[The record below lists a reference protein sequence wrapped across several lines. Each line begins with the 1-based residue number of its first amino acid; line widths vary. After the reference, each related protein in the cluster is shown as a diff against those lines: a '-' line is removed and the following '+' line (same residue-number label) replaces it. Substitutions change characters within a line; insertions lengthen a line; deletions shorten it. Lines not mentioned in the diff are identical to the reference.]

1 MKRFLI
7 AAAYGLESLAL
18 AAVVSVAAFAATDHQ
33 PGDPTEPI
41 SIGRSRLDQ
50 AGAGGRCDRIRG
62 RSERS
67 ARRQLHAVVVALPRH
82 RGGGDDHPS
91 GSGSDDSSGSDSHGS
106 GSDDSS
112 GSGSDG
118 SGSDDSPGSDDS
130 SGSGGDQS
138 GGGSDDD

>member
-7 AAAYGLESLAL
+7 AAAYGLGGLAL

-33 PGDPTEPI
+33 LSDPTEPI

-50 AGAGGRCDRIRG
+50 AGAGGDASG
-62 RSERS
+62 SGAGQNGQPAGDFTPS
-67 ARRQLHAVVVALPRH
+67 WSPSPGTA
-82 RGGGDDHPS
+82 GGGDDHPS
-91 GSGSDDSSGSDSHGS
+91 GS

-118 SGSDDSPGSDDS
+118 SGSDDPPGSDDS
-130 SGSGGDQS
+130 SGSGGDHS

>member
-7 AAAYGLESLAL
+7 AAAYGLGGLAL

-33 PGDPTEPI
+33 LSDPTEPI

-50 AGAGGRCDRIRG
+50 AGAGGDASG
-62 RSERS
+62 SGAGQNGQPAGS
-67 ARRQLHAVVVALPRH
+67 FTPSWSPSPGTT
-82 RGGGDDHPS
+82 GGGDDHPS

-118 SGSDDSPGSDDS
+118 SGSDDPPGSDDS
-130 SGSGGDQS
+130 SGSGGDHS